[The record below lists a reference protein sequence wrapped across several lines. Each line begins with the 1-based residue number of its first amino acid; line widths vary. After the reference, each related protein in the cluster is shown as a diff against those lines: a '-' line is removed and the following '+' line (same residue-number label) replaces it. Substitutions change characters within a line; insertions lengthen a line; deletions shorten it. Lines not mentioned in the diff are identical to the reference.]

1 MSAVLD
7 RLAGVLLDLSRR
19 ERLLLLALLVV
30 GLPLV
35 VLQTVAVPML
45 ARQAA
50 ARAALAEARTTELW
64 VAEQAL
70 AHARLAR
77 AAGTPRARTTTA
89 PIGISGIE
97 AGLRAAGLREAVTEL
112 ANTGDGGI
120 TLRFDAVRFTVLAGW
135 LAAQAD
141 IWGYDLAGFAFER
154 GAREDVVAAD
164 LRLVPAR

>member
-1 MSAVLD
+1 MSALFD
-7 RLAGVLLDLSRR
+7 RLAGLMLERSRR
-19 ERLLLLALLVV
+19 ERLALLALLVIA
-30 GLPLV
+30 LPLLL
-35 VLQTVAVPML
+35 LQSVALPML
-45 ARQAA
+45 ERQSA
-50 ARAALAEARTTELW
+50 ARAALAEARATELW

-77 AAGTPRARTTTA
+77 DAGAPRARGAA

-97 AGLRAAGLREAVTEL
+97 AGLRDAGLRDSVSEL

-120 TLRFDAVRFTVLAGW
+120 TLRFDAVRFSSLAEW
-135 LAAQAD
+135 LAAQSD
-141 IWGYDLAGFAFER
+141 SWGYDLAGFAFER